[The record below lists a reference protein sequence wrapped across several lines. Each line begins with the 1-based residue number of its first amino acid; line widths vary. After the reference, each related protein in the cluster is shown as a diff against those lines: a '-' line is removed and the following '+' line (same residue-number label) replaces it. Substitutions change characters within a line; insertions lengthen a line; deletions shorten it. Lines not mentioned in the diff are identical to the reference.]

1 MYEYDRG
8 RSLGHGE
15 NPSATLRNMRICSA
29 DANSMGPFGSAI
41 RTDETSPLVF
51 RNGVPG
57 SLLAISV
64 SSYDDPDPSTASI
77 SSGSA
82 ASCNRERTAGDSKS
96 IHARFR
102 PSG

>member
-64 SSYDDPDPSTASI
+64 SSYENDGESGGSI
-77 SSGSA
+77 CSGRTT
-82 ASCNRERTAGDSKS
+82 SCNRERTAGDSKS
-96 IHARFR
+96 IHA
-102 PSG
+102 